1 MSHSSSQKFLK
12 SKLNYCNQEVNIVIK
27 PGIHGPQAELARDF
41 VIFLVRVHGS
51 LDKAYHDDVWLDHAC
66 PFTIRASTRIP
77 VHRVPN
83 VVGVGLAKCGTGTL
97 AFLGKFWVES
107 NPNSPHFGRTPISPS
122 LHPHFIPGIIRYQV
136 YFRLPSKNGLP
147 VYRS

>member
-1 MSHSSSQKFLK
+1 MTKILTKQTELLQSR
-12 SKLNYCNQEVNIVIK
+12 SKYSDK
-27 PGIHGPQAELARDF
+27 AWDPWTTQAELARDF
-41 VIFLVRVHGS
+41 VIFLVRVHRS

-97 AFLGKFWVES
+97 AFLGMF
-107 NPNSPHFGRTPISPS
+107 
-122 LHPHFIPGIIRYQV
+122 
-136 YFRLPSKNGLP
+136 
-147 VYRS
+147 

>member
-1 MSHSSSQKFLK
+1 MTKILPKQTELLQSR
-12 SKLNYCNQEVNIVIK
+12 SKYSDKAWDQWTT
-27 PGIHGPQAELARDF
+27 QAELDRDF
-41 VIFLVRVHGS
+41 IIFLVRVHGS

-122 LHPHFIPGIIRYQV
+122 LHLHFTLTSSPG
-136 YFRLPSKNGLP
+136 
-147 VYRS
+147 